1 MHAKRCMRLK
11 KFAQRPLNSTGDAIS
26 GQYFQACIGLGFER
40 ARSQGIKKQ
49 TYQRSSEKIVTG
61 RGFLSAHI
69 GMRHAVCPARWLVAC
84 LVLLLSSYTLAVTFH
99 PRMDEALWETDSA
112 VLRCQLSQPIPAFGS
127 AVFEQNAGQAL
138 RFYLYSPAN
147 PLAKG
152 QAVLTS
158 QAPRWNPD
166 LADDEL
172 GLVNVLEGSQPIE
185 LESAMANR
193 LVAELYAG
201 KSPRFLRRAWYA
213 QEEAV
218 EVAMS
223 SVAFRSAYVEYQQCL
238 SALSPVGFDQLERSR
253 VQFDSDKAAITS
265 KAQEW
270 LNTMADYL
278 SRATDVEQLFIDGH
292 TDNTHNTSYNSELSR
307 RRAEAVADYLASK
320 GISRNQLT
328 VRFHGERFPVSPNT
342 SVAGKADNRRVTLRV
357 ERVPQPIARR

>member
-1 MHAKRCMRLK
+1 MALK
-11 KFAQRPLNSTGDAIS
+11 KQMHQQST
-26 GQYFQACIGLGFER
+26 EN
-40 ARSQGIKKQ
+40 
-49 TYQRSSEKIVTG
+49 IVTA
-61 RGFLSAHI
+61 RGFSKARI
-69 GMRHAVCPARWLVAC
+69 GVHHAVFAARWLVGC
-84 LVLLLSSYTLAVTFH
+84 LMLLLSSYALAVTFH
-99 PRMDEALWETDSA
+99 PRMDEALWETDS
-112 VLRCQLSQPIPAFGS
+112 AFGS

-172 GLVNVLEGSQPIE
+172 GLVNVLEGSHPVE

-213 QEEAV
+213 QGQAV

-357 ERVPQPIARR
+357 ERVPQPIAQR